1 MAGAGRGPELA
12 IEIEFEQLWEAS
24 EDEMVLA
31 RGGRGGRAR
40 GEDVEMEEGEE
51 GEEQEVE
58 MGNVWPLDD
67 EDRMAMRTER
77 ERCFVDVR

>member
-1 MAGAGRGPELA
+1 MA

-31 RGGRGGRAR
+31 RGGRGGRAK
-40 GEDVEMEEGEE
+40 GEDVEMEEGEQ
-51 GEEQEVE
+51 GDME

-67 EDRMAMRTER
+67 EDRMAMRRER
-77 ERCFVDVR
+77 EQIGRAHV